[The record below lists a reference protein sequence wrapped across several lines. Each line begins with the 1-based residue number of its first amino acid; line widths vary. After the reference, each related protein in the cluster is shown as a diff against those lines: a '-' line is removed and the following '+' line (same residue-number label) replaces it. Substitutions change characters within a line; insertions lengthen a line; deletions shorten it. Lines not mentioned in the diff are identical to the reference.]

1 MITSYNIEIS
11 MRKYLIDKYGH
22 PAVLKKQGWKVP
34 EAKPF
39 FTVHCPISTYNMLSK
54 NKELIRENVLIELGS
69 YADTLHEME
78 SIHSSVKLD
87 ILYGSIPL
95 LDDSGTVIGKFSFTE
110 MVSDSGI
117 IDDVQSPENETS
129 LNRRYIEARMHL
141 ALFTV

>member
-22 PAVLKKQGWKVP
+22 PTVLKKQGWKVP

-39 FTVHCPISTYNMLSK
+39 FTVQCPISTYNMLAK
-54 NKELIRENVLIELGS
+54 NKELIRENVLIEFGLYS
-69 YADTLHEME
+69 DTIHELASM
-78 SIHSSVKLD
+78 HSDVKLD
-87 ILYGSIPL
+87 LLYGTIPL
-95 LDDSGTVIGKFSFTE
+95 LDAEGSVIGKFSFTE